1 MQATFDV
8 RLLDS
13 TYTVEQKQDA
23 EGKDKS
29 EVIVKLFGKTRD
41 NKSITIL
48 CPDFKPYFY
57 VFEPSPELRKA
68 FEASSD
74 VLSVEDVKLEYKGAR
89 ENFAR
94 VTVRAPWL
102 VPKFRGQY
110 ELKHKAIMLRHA
122 PEDVVEKIKAEP
134 DVLEVNASNGE
145 VKIITEDRV
154 HSQKLINRY
163 GLLRYMDDE
172 GREKFALK
180 GVFFAAD
187 IVFTNRFIYDKD
199 LETCVRV
206 KGEQQENKGEYTT
219 DVLVKASGFE
229 KCDVFTPKLKIMSFD
244 IESSIKY
251 NNIYCICFTVLNEED
266 GTRQDRKISSAFGP
280 RNGELSKEEQKARDE
295 DERRILREFVQ
306 EVRKLDPDVITGY
319 NINNFDM
326 AVLFDRANKLFKGK
340 NGGSPDGKKRQSNDA
355 LSFGR
360 DTLGMSR
367 RENRTT
373 GFVTWDVKGRLIID
387 GWLSVKKELR
397 PKREGLGYVS
407 TMLFNDTKENIDSSH
422 IDDEWHN
429 RKDEVVH
436 YCLKDADLALRILV
450 HPKIQA
456 ISKLMDVA
464 IPAKLPVKE
473 VSGGQNRM
481 IESLLI
487 RMVDME
493 KVAVPMSS
501 GEVYD
506 YEGGFVYDTK
516 AGLWE
521 WVIGLDFSSMYPSQI
536 IKHNICFTTYT
547 RNKADAAHTSPV
559 GAMFVP
565 GEKRYGIVPRMVEG
579 LLISRKQAKAAMKK
593 AKDDGDMAKAE
604 YYNRLQNAIKI
615 MANATYG
622 YFGTKFCRW
631 PYNKYIAPSIT
642 AWARE
647 EIKTVVSTLESRG
660 YTVIAGDTD
669 SVFFTSKDDRDLEKC
684 KLTGFKVQQEFS
696 AGNMNLELEK
706 VMIRFFAHAKKRYFG
721 KIIWPDESLLV
732 RGYEPRRTDSFDL
745 QSETMTKVFQLV
757 LDGRPDEAVKYAKD
771 TVNDTLK
778 GKAGLPKLIISKSV
792 NEFSSYDDIGS
803 PENMAKQQQ
812 QLNGANA
819 NIAFGSSLVHV
830 NVAGKL
836 QEMGYDF
843 TPGMKTPFIITNGSV
858 QPQKAEPVIEGI
870 EFTAKPDYKYYA
882 ERLAMALARITEP
895 FGCDERALLQGNS
908 QRSLEFF
915 CEEKPVPKTEP
926 ATPQAAVKKVKQK
939 ATLDMFM

>member
-23 EGKDKS
+23 EGNDKS
-29 EVIVKLFGKTRD
+29 EVIVKLFGKTKD

-48 CPDFKPYFY
+48 CPDFKPYFH
-57 VFEPSPELRKA
+57 VFDPPPALRQAFKDSP
-68 FEASSD
+68 D
-74 VLSVEDVKLEYKGAR
+74 VLSVEDVTLEYKGAQ
-89 ENFAR
+89 EKFAK
-94 VTVRAPWL
+94 VYVRAPWM
-102 VPKFRGQY
+102 VPKFRGQF
-110 ELKHKAIMLRHA
+110 ELKHKTINLIDPP
-122 PEDVVEKIKAEP
+122 PELVEKLKAEP
-134 DVLEVNASNGE
+134 QVLEVNALNGQA
-145 VKIITEDRV
+145 KITTEDRV
-154 HSQKLINRY
+154 YSQKLINRY
-163 GLLRYMDDE
+163 GLLSYMDDE
-172 GREKFALK
+172 DSEKFAKK

-206 KGEQQENKGEYTT
+206 NGEIIENKGEYTT
-219 DVLVKASGFE
+219 DILFKASDFR
-229 KCDVFTPKLKIMSFD
+229 KCDIFTPKLKIMSFD

-251 NNIYCICFTVLNEED
+251 SNIYCICLTVLNEED
-266 GTRQDRKISSAFGP
+266 GTREDRKIASAFGP
-280 RNGELSKEEQKARDE
+280 RNDKVPPAEQKEREE
-295 DERRILREFVQ
+295 DERQILKKFVE

-326 AVLFDRANKLFKGK
+326 AVLFDRANKLFKSK
-340 NGGSPDGKKRQSNDA
+340 NGGSPDEKKRQSSDV
-355 LSFGR
+355 LCFGR

-373 GFVTWDVKGRLIID
+373 GFVTWDVKGRLVLD

-397 PKREGLGYVS
+397 PKREGLGFVS
-407 TMLFNDTKENIDSSH
+407 NMLFNDTKENIDSSH
-422 IDDEWHN
+422 IDDEWGN

-436 YCLKDADLALRILV
+436 YCLKDADLALRILI
-450 HPKIQA
+450 HPRMQA

-487 RMVDME
+487 RMVDRE
-493 KVAVPMSS
+493 NVAVPMST
-501 GEVYD
+501 GDVYD
-506 YEGGFVYDTK
+506 YEGGFVYNTK

-536 IKHNICFTTYT
+536 IKHNICFTTIT
-547 RNKADAAHTSPV
+547 KNKQEAAHTSPV
-559 GAMFVP
+559 GAMFIPV
-565 GEKRYGIVPRMVEG
+565 EKRYGIVPRMVDG
-579 LLISRKQAKAAMKK
+579 LLTSRKQAKAAMKK
-593 AKDDGDMAKAE
+593 AKDDGDTEKAE

-642 AWARE
+642 AWARD
-647 EIKTVVSTLESRG
+647 EIKTVVTTLESRG
-660 YTVIAGDTD
+660 YTVVAGDTD
-669 SVFFTSKDDRDLEKC
+669 SVFFISKEHTDLESC
-684 KLTGFKVQQEFS
+684 KLLGFSVQGEFS
-696 AGNMNLELEK
+696 AGNMHLELEK
-706 VMIRFFAHAKKRYFG
+706 VMRRFFAHAKKRYFG

-745 QSETMTKVFQLV
+745 QSETMTRVFQLV
-757 LDGRPDEAVKYAKD
+757 LDGKPEEAVKYAKD
-771 TVNDTLK
+771 TVDDTLK
-778 GKAGLPKLIISKSV
+778 GKVALPTLVISKSV
-792 NEFSSYDDIGS
+792 NEFDSYDNPG
-803 PENMAKQQQ
+803 
-812 QLNGANA
+812 
-819 NIAFGSSLVHV
+819 SLVHV
-830 NVAGKL
+830 NVAKKL

-858 QPQKAEPVIEGI
+858 QPQKAEPIIEGI
-870 EFTAKPDYKYYA
+870 EFTARPDYKYYA

-908 QRSLEFF
+908 QRSLDLF
-915 CEEKPVPKTEP
+915 CEEKPVPRPEP
-926 ATPQAAVKKVKQK
+926 VAPVVSMKKVKQK
-939 ATLDMFM
+939 ATLDMFL

>member
-13 TYTVEQKQDA
+13 TYSVEKRD
-23 EGKDKS
+23 EGND

-48 CPDFKPYFY
+48 CPDFKPYFHMY
-57 VFEPSPELRKA
+57 DPSPELRKT
-68 FEASSD
+68 FETSND
-74 VLSVEDVKLEYKGAR
+74 VLKVEDVTLWYKGGQ
-89 ENFAR
+89 EKFVK

-110 ELKHKAIMLRHA
+110 ELKNKTINLIDP
-122 PEDVVEKIKAEP
+122 PEELVEKLRAEP
-134 DVLEVNASNGE
+134 EVQDVTPMGE
-145 VKIITEDRV
+145 DIKVTTEDRV
-154 HSQKLINRY
+154 YSQKLINRY
-163 GLLRYMDDE
+163 GLLRYMDE
-172 GREKFALK
+172 ENGEKFSLK
-180 GVFFAAD
+180 AVFFAAD
-187 IVFTNRFIYDKD
+187 IVFTNRFIYDND

-206 KGEQQENKGEYTT
+206 IGEPAETSGEYTT
-219 DVLVKASGFE
+219 DLLVKATQFE
-229 KCDVFTPKLKIMSFD
+229 KCDIFTPRLKIMSFD

-251 NNIYCICFTVLNEED
+251 NNIYCICLTVLDEAD
-266 GTRQDRKISSAFGP
+266 GSRQDRRIASGFGG
-280 RNGELSKEEQKARDE
+280 RDGQLTSEEQKARDD
-295 DERRILREFVQ
+295 DERRILREFVR
-306 EVRKLDPDVITGY
+306 EVRALDPDIITGY
-319 NINNFDM
+319 NINNFDL
-326 AVLFDRANKLFKGK
+326 AVLFERANKLFTKTNAGK
-340 NGGSPDGKKRQSNDA
+340 PDEEKKRQSCDELN
-355 LSFGR
+355 FGR

-373 GFVTWDVKGRLIID
+373 GFVTWDVKGRLILD

-407 TMLFNDTKENIDSSH
+407 TMLFNDTKDNIDSSH
-422 IDDEWHN
+422 MDDEWCS
-429 RKDEVVH
+429 RKEEVIH
-436 YCLKDADLALRILV
+436 YCLKDADLALRILI

-487 RMVDME
+487 RMVDRE
-493 KVAVPMSS
+493 GVAVPMSS

-536 IKHNICFTTYT
+536 IKHNICFTTFT
-547 RNKADAAHTSPV
+547 KNKANAAHISPV
-559 GAMFVP
+559 GAMFISQ
-565 GEKRYGIVPRMVEG
+565 EKYYGIVPRMVQG
-579 LLISRKQAKAAMKK
+579 LLDSRKRAKALMKQAKA
-593 AKDDGDMAKAE
+593 DGDSEKAE

-631 PYNKYIAPSIT
+631 PYNRYIAPSIT
-642 AWARE
+642 AWARD
-647 EIKTVVSTLESRG
+647 EIKTVVTSLESRG
-660 YTVIAGDTD
+660 YDVIAGDTD
-669 SVFFTSKDDRDLEKC
+669 SVFFISREHRDLEKC
-684 KLTGFKVQQEFS
+684 KLLGFTVQQEFS
-696 AGNMNLELEK
+696 AGNMHLELEK
-706 VMIRFFAHAKKRYFG
+706 IMRRFFAHAKKRYFG
-721 KIIWPDESLLV
+721 KIIWPEESLLV

-745 QSETMTKVFQLV
+745 QSETMTRVFQLV
-757 LDGRPDEAVKYAKD
+757 LDGKPDEAVKYAKD
-771 TVNDTLK
+771 TVHDTLK
-778 GKAGLPKLIISKSV
+778 GKVELPTLVISKSV
-792 NEFSSYDDIGS
+792 NEFDSYNNPG
-803 PENMAKQQQ
+803 
-812 QLNGANA
+812 
-819 NIAFGSSLVHV
+819 SLVHV
-830 NVAGKL
+830 NVAKKL

-870 EFTAKPDYKYYA
+870 EFTARPDYKYYA
-882 ERLAMALARITEP
+882 ERLSMALARITEP

-915 CEEKPVPKTEP
+915 SEEKPAPKVD
-926 ATPQAAVKKVKQK
+926 ATPLPASKKIKQK

>member
-1 MQATFDV
+1 
-8 RLLDS
+8 
-13 TYTVEQKQDA
+13 
-23 EGKDKS
+23 
-29 EVIVKLFGKTRD
+29 
-41 NKSITIL
+41 
-48 CPDFKPYFY
+48 
-57 VFEPSPELRKA
+57 
-68 FEASSD
+68 

-94 VTVRAPWL
+94 VNVRAPWL

-110 ELKHKAIMLRHA
+110 ELKHKTIRLRQA
-122 PEDVVEKIKAEP
+122 PEDVIEKIKAEP
-134 DVLEVNASNGE
+134 DVAEVSASGGE
-145 VKIITEDRV
+145 VKITTEDRV
-154 HSQKLINRY
+154 YSQRLINRY
-163 GLLRYMDDE
+163 GLLQYMDDYD
-172 GREKFALK
+172 REKFYMK

-206 KGEQQENKGEYTT
+206 KGDLLDPGEYTT
-219 DVLVKASGFE
+219 GILIKASGFE
-229 KCDVFTPKLKIMSFD
+229 KCDIFTPKLKIMSFD
-244 IESSIKY
+244 IESSIKHG
-251 NNIYCICFTVLNEED
+251 NIYCICFTVLDEED
-266 GTRQDRKISSAFGP
+266 GTREDRRIFSSFGP
-280 RNGELSKEEQKARDE
+280 GDGNIPADEQKARDE
-295 DERRILREFVQ
+295 DERRILREFVG
-306 EVRKLDPDVITGY
+306 EVRKLDPDIITGY
-319 NINNFDM
+319 NINNFDL

-340 NGGSPDGKKRQSNDA
+340 NGGGPDDKRRQSNDA
-355 LSFGR
+355 LNFGR
-360 DTLGMSR
+360 DMLGMSR

-373 GFVTWDVKGRLIID
+373 GFVTWDVKGRLILD

-407 TMLFNDTKENIDSSH
+407 NMLFSDTKENIDSSH
-422 IDDEWHN
+422 IDDEWRN

-436 YCLKDADLALRILV
+436 YCLKDADLALRILI
-450 HPKIQA
+450 HPRIQA

-487 RMVDME
+487 RMVDRE
-493 KVAVPMSS
+493 QVAVPMSS

-547 RNKADAAHTSPV
+547 RNKAEAAHTSPV

-579 LLISRKQAKAAMKK
+579 LLTSRKQAKAAMKK
-593 AKDDGDMAKAE
+593 AREDGDVERAD

-647 EIKTVVSTLESRG
+647 EIKTVVATLESRG

-669 SVFFTSKDDRDLEKC
+669 SVFFMSKDHGDLDNC
-684 KLTGFKVQQEFS
+684 KVLGFNIQQEFS
-696 AGNMNLELEK
+696 AGNMHLELEK
-706 VMIRFFAHAKKRYFG
+706 VMRRFFAHAKKRYFG
-721 KIIWPDESLLV
+721 KIIWPEESLLV

-745 QSETMTKVFQLV
+745 QSDTMTKVFQLV
-757 LDGRPDEAVKYAKD
+757 LDGKPEEAVKYAKD
-771 TVNDTLK
+771 TVHNTLK
-778 GKAGLPKLIISKSV
+778 GNVELSALVISKSV
-792 NEFSSYDDIGS
+792 SEFSSYVDLGS
-803 PENMAKQQQ
+803 PENRSKQQH
-812 QLNGANA
+812 QLSGGNA
-819 NIAFGSSLVHV
+819 NIALGSSLVHV
-830 NVAGKL
+830 KVAGQL

-843 TPGMKTPFIITNGSV
+843 TPGMKTPFIITDGSI
-858 QPQKAEPVIEGI
+858 QPQKAEPIIEGI
-870 EFTAKPDYKYYA
+870 KFTARPDYKYYA

-915 CEEKPVPKTEP
+915 CEEKPAPKAEPPVPR
-926 ATPQAAVKKVKQK
+926 AAVKKVKQK

>member
-13 TYTVEQKQDA
+13 TYSVEHA
-23 EGKDKS
+23 EGAG

-48 CPDFKPYFY
+48 CPDFKPYFF

-68 FEASSD
+68 LESSGD
-74 VLSVEDVKLEYKGAR
+74 VLKVEDVKLEYKGAL
-89 ENFAR
+89 ENFVK

-102 VPKFRGQY
+102 VPRFRNEY
-110 ELKHKAIMLRHA
+110 ELKHKTITLVN
-122 PEDVVEKIKAEP
+122 PPKDLIEKIRADP
-134 DVLEVNASNGE
+134 DVQEVNAPNGA

-154 HSQKLINRY
+154 YSQKLINRY
-163 GLLRYMDDE
+163 GLLGYMDE
-172 GREKFALK
+172 EEREKYALK

-187 IVFTNRFIYDKD
+187 IVFTNRFIYDMD

-206 KGEQQENKGEYTT
+206 TGEVIENSGEYTT
-219 DVLVKASGFE
+219 DIVLKASKFE
-229 KCDVFTPKLKIMSFD
+229 KCDIFTPKLKIMSFD
-244 IESSIKY
+244 IESSIKHG
-251 NNIYCICFTVLNEED
+251 NIYCICLTVLNEED
-266 GTRQDRKISSAFGP
+266 GTRQDRKIFSSFGP
-280 RNGELSKEEQKARDE
+280 MDGEISAEERKARED
-295 DERRILREFVQ
+295 DERRILKEFVS

-319 NINNFDM
+319 NINNFDL
-326 AVLFDRANKLFKGK
+326 AVLFDRANKLFKGPE
-340 NGGSPDGKKRQSNDA
+340 NAGAENKRQSCDA
-355 LSFGR
+355 LNFGR
-360 DTLGMSR
+360 DMLGMSR
-367 RENRTT
+367 RENRAT
-373 GFVTWDVKGRLIID
+373 GFVTWDIKGRLILD
-387 GWLSVKKELR
+387 AWLSIKKELR

-407 TMLFNDTKENIDSSH
+407 SMLFNDTKENIDSSR
-422 IDDEWHN
+422 IDEEW
-429 RKDEVVH
+429 RARRDEVVH
-436 YCLKDADLALRILV
+436 YCLKDAELALRILI
-450 HPKIQA
+450 HPRIQA

-487 RMVDME
+487 RMVDRE
-493 KVAVPMSS
+493 NVAVPMSS
-501 GEVYD
+501 GETYE

-536 IKHNICFTTYT
+536 IKHNICFTTFT
-547 RNKADAAHTSPV
+547 RNRAEAAHISPI
-559 GAMFVP
+559 GAMFVSK
-565 GEKRYGIVPRMVEG
+565 EKRYGIVPRMVQG
-579 LLISRKQAKAAMKK
+579 LLDSRKQAKALMKK
-593 AKDDGDMAKAE
+593 AKEDGDAEKAD

-647 EIKTVVSTLESRG
+647 EIKTVVATLESRG

-669 SVFFTSKDDRDLEKC
+669 SVFFTSKEHRDLEKC
-684 KLTGFKVQQEFS
+684 KLLGFMVQQEFS
-696 AGNMNLELEK
+696 AGNMHLELEK
-706 VMIRFFAHAKKRYFG
+706 VMRRFFAHAKKRYFG
-721 KIIWPDESLLV
+721 KIIWPEESLLV

-745 QSETMTKVFQLV
+745 QSETMTRVFQLV

-771 TVNDTLK
+771 TVHDTLK
-778 GKAGLPKLIISKSV
+778 GKVDLSSLVISKSV
-792 NEFSSYDDIGS
+792 NEFDAYDNPD
-803 PENMAKQQQ
+803 
-812 QLNGANA
+812 
-819 NIAFGSSLVHV
+819 SLVHV
-830 NVAGKL
+830 NVARKL
-836 QEMGYDF
+836 KDMGYDF
-843 TPGMKTPFIITNGSV
+843 TPGMKTPFIITNGFV
-858 QPQKAEPVIEGI
+858 QPQKAEPVIEGV
-870 EFTAKPDYKYYA
+870 EFTARPDFRYYA

-915 CEEKPVPKTEP
+915 CEEKPVHESIQ
-926 ATPQAAVKKVKQK
+926 QASPVMAKKVKQK

>member
-13 TYTVEQKQDA
+13 TYSVEQA
-23 EGKDKS
+23 EGAG

-48 CPDFKPYFY
+48 CPDFKPYFF

-68 FEASSD
+68 LESSD
-74 VLSVEDVKLEYKGAR
+74 DVLKVEDVKLEYKGAL
-89 ENFAR
+89 ENFVK

-102 VPKFRGQY
+102 VPRFRNEY
-110 ELKHKAIMLRHA
+110 ELKHKTITLVN
-122 PEDVVEKIKAEP
+122 PPKDLIEKIRADP
-134 DVLEVNASNGE
+134 DVQEVNAPNGA

-154 HSQKLINRY
+154 YSQKLINRY
-163 GLLRYMDDE
+163 GLLGYMDE
-172 GREKFALK
+172 EEREKYALK

-187 IVFTNRFIYDKD
+187 IVFTNRFIYDMD

-206 KGEQQENKGEYTT
+206 TGEVIENSGEYTT
-219 DVLVKASGFE
+219 DIVLKTSTFE
-229 KCDVFTPKLKIMSFD
+229 KCDIFTPKLKIMSFD
-244 IESSIKY
+244 IESSIKHG
-251 NNIYCICFTVLNEED
+251 NIYCICLTVLNEED
-266 GTRQDRKISSAFGP
+266 GTRQDRKIFSSFGP
-280 RNGELSKEEQKARDE
+280 MDGEISAEERKARED
-295 DERRILREFVQ
+295 DERRILKEFVS

-319 NINNFDM
+319 NINNFDL
-326 AVLFDRANKLFKGK
+326 AVLFDRANKLFKGPE
-340 NGGSPDGKKRQSNDA
+340 NAGAENKRQSCDA
-355 LSFGR
+355 LNFGR
-360 DTLGMSR
+360 DMLGMSR
-367 RENRTT
+367 RENRAT
-373 GFVTWDVKGRLIID
+373 GFVTWDIKGRLILD
-387 GWLSVKKELR
+387 AWLSVKKELR

-407 TMLFNDTKENIDSSH
+407 SMLFNDTKENIDSSH
-422 IDDEWHN
+422 IDEEW
-429 RKDEVVH
+429 RARRDEVVH
-436 YCLKDADLALRILV
+436 YCLKDAELALRILI
-450 HPKIQA
+450 HPRIQA

-487 RMVDME
+487 RMVDRE
-493 KVAVPMSS
+493 NVAVPMSS
-501 GEVYD
+501 GETYE

-536 IKHNICFTTYT
+536 IKHNICFTTFT
-547 RNKADAAHTSPV
+547 RNRAEAAHISPI
-559 GAMFVP
+559 GAMFVSK
-565 GEKRYGIVPRMVEG
+565 EKRYGIVPRMVQG
-579 LLISRKQAKAAMKK
+579 LLDSRKQAKALMKK
-593 AKDDGDMAKAE
+593 AKEDGDAEKAD

-647 EIKTVVSTLESRG
+647 EIKTVVATLESRG

-669 SVFFTSKDDRDLEKC
+669 SVFFTSKEHRDLEKC
-684 KLTGFKVQQEFS
+684 KLLGFMVQQEFS
-696 AGNMNLELEK
+696 AGNMHLELEK
-706 VMIRFFAHAKKRYFG
+706 VMRRFFAHAKKRYFG
-721 KIIWPDESLLV
+721 KIIWPEESLLV

-745 QSETMTKVFQLV
+745 QSETMTRVFQLV

-771 TVNDTLK
+771 TVHDTLK
-778 GKAGLPKLIISKSV
+778 GKVDLSSLVISKSV
-792 NEFSSYDDIGS
+792 NEFDAYDNPD
-803 PENMAKQQQ
+803 
-812 QLNGANA
+812 
-819 NIAFGSSLVHV
+819 SLVHV
-830 NVAGKL
+830 NVARKL
-836 QEMGYDF
+836 KDMGYDF
-843 TPGMKTPFIITNGSV
+843 TPGMKTPFIITNGFV
-858 QPQKAEPVIEGI
+858 QPQKAEPVIEGV
-870 EFTAKPDYKYYA
+870 EFTARPDFRYYA

-915 CEEKPVPKTEP
+915 CEEKPVHESIQQTSPVM
-926 ATPQAAVKKVKQK
+926 AKKVKQK

>member
-48 CPDFKPYFY
+48 CPDFKPYFH

-68 FEASSD
+68 FESSSD
-74 VLSVEDVKLEYKGAR
+74 VLAVEDVKLEYKGSV
-89 ENFAR
+89 EKFAK

-110 ELKHKAIMLRHA
+110 ELKHKTIMLRHPPA
-122 PEDVVEKIKAEP
+122 DIIEKIKAEP
-134 DVLEVNASNGE
+134 DVLEVSASNGD
-145 VKIITEDRV
+145 VKITTEDRV
-154 HSQKLINRY
+154 YSQRLINRY
-163 GLLRYMDDE
+163 GLLQYMDKD
-172 GREKFALK
+172 GREKFDQK

-199 LETCVRV
+199 LETCIRV
-206 KGEQQENKGEYTT
+206 KGDLLEKTGEYTT
-219 DVLVKASGFE
+219 DIVIKASAFE
-229 KCDVFTPKLKIMSFD
+229 KCDIFTPKLKIMSFD

-251 NNIYCICFTVLNEED
+251 NNIYCICLTVFNEED
-266 GTRQDRKISSAFGP
+266 STRQDRRIYSNLGARDAKVSA
-280 RNGELSKEEQKARDE
+280 EEQKARDE

-306 EVRKLDPDVITGY
+306 EVRKLDPDIITGY
-319 NINNFDM
+319 NINNFDL
-326 AVLFDRANKLFKGK
+326 AVLFDRANKLFKNNK
-340 NGGSPDGKKRQSNDA
+340 SVSPDDKRRQSSDA
-355 LSFGR
+355 LNFGR
-360 DTLGMSR
+360 DMLGMSR

-373 GFVTWDVKGRLIID
+373 GFVTWDVKGRLILD
-387 GWLSVKKELR
+387 GWLAVKKELR

-407 TMLFNDTKENIDSSH
+407 NMLFNDTKENIDSSH
-422 IDDEWHN
+422 IDDEWRN

-436 YCLKDADLALRILV
+436 YCLKDAELALRILI
-450 HPKIQA
+450 HPRLQA
-456 ISKLMDVA
+456 VSKLMDVA

-487 RMVDME
+487 RMVDRE
-493 KVAVPMSS
+493 GVAVPMSS

-536 IKHNICFTTYT
+536 IKHNICFTTIAK
-547 RNKADAAHTSPV
+547 NKEEAAHVSPV
-559 GAMFVP
+559 GAMFLP
-565 GEKRYGIVPRMVEG
+565 NEKRYGIVPRMVEG
-579 LLISRKQAKAAMKK
+579 LLTSRKQAKAAMKK
-593 AKDDGDMAKAE
+593 AKEDGDPEKAD

-647 EIKTVVSTLESRG
+647 EIKTVVTTLESRG
-660 YTVIAGDTD
+660 YKVIAGDTD
-669 SVFFTSKDDRDLEKC
+669 SVFFTSKGERDLETC
-684 KLTGFKVQQEFS
+684 KLLGFKVQQEFS

-706 VMIRFFAHAKKRYFG
+706 VMVRFFAHAKKRYFG
-721 KIIWPDESLLV
+721 KIIWPEESLLV

-745 QSETMTKVFQLV
+745 QSETMTRVFQLV
-757 LDGRPDEAVKYAKD
+757 LDGKPEEAVKYAKD
-771 TVNDTLK
+771 TVHDTLR
-778 GKAGLPKLIISKSV
+778 GKVDLPALVISKSV
-792 NEFSSYDDIGS
+792 NEFDSYDNPD
-803 PENMAKQQQ
+803 
-812 QLNGANA
+812 
-819 NIAFGSSLVHV
+819 SLVHV
-830 NVAGKL
+830 NVARKL

-858 QPQKAEPVIEGI
+858 QPQKAEPIIEGI
-870 EFTAKPDYKYYA
+870 EFTAKPDYRYYA

-908 QRSLEFF
+908 QRSLDLF
-915 CEEKPVPKTEP
+915 CEEKPAPKIEP
-926 ATPQAAVKKVKQK
+926 AAPQAAVKKVKQK

>member
-13 TYTVEQKQDA
+13 TYSVEHA
-23 EGKDKS
+23 EGAG

-48 CPDFKPYFY
+48 CPDFKPYFF

-68 FEASSD
+68 LESSGD
-74 VLSVEDVKLEYKGAR
+74 VLKVEDVKLEYKGAL
-89 ENFAR
+89 ESFVK

-102 VPKFRGQY
+102 VPRFRNEY
-110 ELKHKAIMLRHA
+110 ELKHKTITLVN
-122 PEDVVEKIKAEP
+122 PPKDLIEKIRADP
-134 DVLEVNASNGE
+134 DVQEVNAPNGA

-154 HSQKLINRY
+154 YSQKLINRY
-163 GLLRYMDDE
+163 GLLGYMDE
-172 GREKFALK
+172 EEREKYALK

-187 IVFTNRFIYDKD
+187 IVFTNRFIYDMD

-206 KGEQQENKGEYTT
+206 TGEVIENSGEYTT
-219 DVLVKASGFE
+219 DIVLKASKFE
-229 KCDVFTPKLKIMSFD
+229 KCDIFTPKLKIMSFD
-244 IESSIKY
+244 IESSIKHG
-251 NNIYCICFTVLNEED
+251 NIYCICLTVLNEED
-266 GTRQDRKISSAFGP
+266 GTRQDRKIFSSFGP
-280 RNGELSKEEQKARDE
+280 MDGEISAEERKARED
-295 DERRILREFVQ
+295 DERRILKEFVS

-319 NINNFDM
+319 NINNFDL
-326 AVLFDRANKLFKGK
+326 AVLFDRANKLFKGPE
-340 NGGSPDGKKRQSNDA
+340 NAGAENKRQSCDA
-355 LSFGR
+355 LNFGR
-360 DTLGMSR
+360 DMLGMSR
-367 RENRTT
+367 RENRAT
-373 GFVTWDVKGRLIID
+373 GFVTWDIKGRLILD
-387 GWLSVKKELR
+387 AWLSIKKELR

-407 TMLFNDTKENIDSSH
+407 SMLFNDTKENIDSSR
-422 IDDEWHN
+422 IDEEW
-429 RKDEVVH
+429 RARRDEVVH
-436 YCLKDADLALRILV
+436 YCLKDAELALRILI
-450 HPKIQA
+450 HPRIQA

-487 RMVDME
+487 RMVDRE
-493 KVAVPMSS
+493 NVAVPMSS
-501 GEVYD
+501 GETYE

-536 IKHNICFTTYT
+536 IKHNICFTTFT
-547 RNKADAAHTSPV
+547 RNRAEAAHISPI
-559 GAMFVP
+559 GAMFVSK
-565 GEKRYGIVPRMVEG
+565 EKRYGIVPRMVQG
-579 LLISRKQAKAAMKK
+579 LLDSRKQAKALMKK
-593 AKDDGDMAKAE
+593 AKEDGDAEKAD

-647 EIKTVVSTLESRG
+647 EIKTVVATLESRG

-669 SVFFTSKDDRDLEKC
+669 SVFFTSKEHRDLEKC
-684 KLTGFKVQQEFS
+684 KLLGFMVQQEFS
-696 AGNMNLELEK
+696 AGNMHLELEK
-706 VMIRFFAHAKKRYFG
+706 VMRRFFAHAKKRYFG
-721 KIIWPDESLLV
+721 KIIWPEESLLV

-745 QSETMTKVFQLV
+745 QSETMTRVFQLV

-771 TVNDTLK
+771 TVHDTLK
-778 GKAGLPKLIISKSV
+778 GKVDLSSLVISKSV
-792 NEFSSYDDIGS
+792 NEFDAYDNPD
-803 PENMAKQQQ
+803 
-812 QLNGANA
+812 
-819 NIAFGSSLVHV
+819 SLVHV
-830 NVAGKL
+830 NVARKL
-836 QEMGYDF
+836 KDMGYDF
-843 TPGMKTPFIITNGSV
+843 TPGMKTPFIITNGFV
-858 QPQKAEPVIEGI
+858 QPQKAEPVIEGV
-870 EFTAKPDYKYYA
+870 EFTARPDFRYYA

-915 CEEKPVPKTEP
+915 CEEKPVHESIQ
-926 ATPQAAVKKVKQK
+926 QASPVMAKKVKQK

>member
-1 MQATFDV
+1 MDQQSTFDV

-29 EVIVKLFGKTRD
+29 DVIVKLFGKTRE

-48 CPDFKPYFY
+48 CPDFKPYFH
-57 VFEPSPELRKA
+57 VFDPSDALLKA
-68 FEASSD
+68 FKDSPD
-74 VLSVEDVKLEYKGAR
+74 VLSVEPVMLEYKGAQ
-89 ENFAR
+89 EKFIK
-94 VTVRAPWL
+94 VSVRAPWM
-102 VPKFRGQY
+102 VPKFRSQF
-110 ELKHKAIMLRHA
+110 ELKHKTITLIDP
-122 PEDVVEKIKAEP
+122 PEELVGQLKAEP
-134 DVLEVNASNGE
+134 DVLEVSVLNGGAK
-145 VKIITEDRV
+145 VTTEDRV
-154 HSQKLINRY
+154 YSQKLINRY
-163 GLLRYMDDE
+163 NLMAYMDDE
-172 GREKFALK
+172 DVEKFNLK

-187 IVFTNRFIYDKD
+187 IVFTNRFIYDYD
-199 LETCVRV
+199 LETCIRV
-206 KGEQQENKGEYTT
+206 TGDVVDNKGEYTT
-219 DVLVKASGFE
+219 DLLLMASKFE
-229 KCDVFTPKLKIMSFD
+229 KCDIFTPKLKIMSFD

-251 NNIYCICFTVLNEED
+251 NNIYCICLTVVNEED
-266 GTRQDRKISSAFGP
+266 GSRQDRRIFSDFGAREPKTSA
-280 RNGELSKEEQKARDE
+280 EEEKARNE
-295 DERRILREFVQ
+295 DEKRILREFVK
-306 EVRKLDPDVITGY
+306 EVRALDPDVITGY

-326 AVLFDRANKLFKGK
+326 AVLYERANKLFGKGGK
-340 NGGSPDGKKRQSNDA
+340 ADDDKKRQSSDE
-355 LSFGR
+355 LCFGR
-360 DTLGMSR
+360 DKLGMSR

-373 GFVTWDVKGRLIID
+373 GFVTWDVKGRLILD

-422 IDDEWHN
+422 IDDEWRG
-429 RKDEVVH
+429 RKDDVVH
-436 YCLKDADLALRILV
+436 YCLKDADLALRILT
-450 HPKIQA
+450 HPRIQA
-456 ISKLMDVA
+456 VSKLMDVA

-487 RMVDME
+487 RMVDRE

-516 AGLWE
+516 SGLWE

-536 IKHNICFTTYT
+536 IKHNICFTSFTK
-547 RNKADAAHTSPV
+547 NKAEAAHTSPV
-559 GAMFVP
+559 GAMFLPV
-565 GEKRYGIVPRMVEG
+565 EKRHGIVPRMVEG
-579 LLISRKQAKAAMKK
+579 LLTSRKQAKAAMKK
-593 AKDDGDMAKAE
+593 AKEEGDLEKAD

-631 PYNKYIAPSIT
+631 PYNRYIAPSIT
-642 AWARE
+642 AWARD
-647 EIKTVVSTLESRG
+647 EIKTVVTSLESRG

-669 SVFFTSKDDRDLEKC
+669 SVFFTSKEHRDLEKC
-684 KLTGFKVQQEFS
+684 KLLGFTIQQEFS
-696 AGNMNLELEK
+696 AGNMHLELEK

-721 KIIWPDESLLV
+721 KIIWPEESLLV

-757 LDGRPDEAVKYAKD
+757 LDGKPEDAVNYAKD
-771 TVNDTLK
+771 TVHDTLK
-778 GKAGLPKLIISKSV
+778 GKVALPLLVISKSV
-792 NEFSSYDDIGS
+792 SDFDSYDNPD
-803 PENMAKQQQ
+803 
-812 QLNGANA
+812 
-819 NIAFGSSLVHV
+819 SLVHV
-830 NVAGKL
+830 NVAKKL

-870 EFTAKPDYKYYA
+870 EFTARPDYRYYA

-915 CEEKPVPKTEP
+915 SDEKPAPKVEAVVPDSN
-926 ATPQAAVKKVKQK
+926 AKKVKQA